1 MRVKSVTPPRLMYVS
16 SWLAAGLR
24 TYDLRYPGGAVPD
37 LRQTSYYTTQCRT
50 AAGCNW
56 TGAIKITSTN
66 GQLITSVL
74 TNYWRWYVAAYNGVS
89 GGAQPVFA
97 PSIERR

>member
-1 MRVKSVTPPRLMYVS
+1 MFPLSHLILSRK
-16 SWLAAGLR
+16 
-24 TYDLRYPGGAVPD
+24 GATAQPVPV
-37 LRQTSYYTTQCRT
+37 RFASY
-50 AAGCNW
+50 NW